1 MTVKFPTRSSR
12 RRPSDLQIRRTSV
25 SVRALATA
33 LLSIGLVACDGSDT
47 DVTAL
52 TPETFAD
59 VIVEL
64 REAEWEALE
73 TDSAVQV
80 YARRKAEILEHH
92 GTSEQELRRFVE
104 LSSRDLPLLDE
115 LWEDISQ
122 RLRRPM
128 DAPEDST

>member
-1 MTVKFPTRSSR
+1 M
-12 RRPSDLQIRRTSV
+12 
-25 SVRALATA
+25 RALATA
-33 LLSIGLVACDGSDT
+33 LLSIGLVACERSDT

-64 REAEWEALE
+64 REAEREALE

-80 YARRKAEILEHH
+80 YARRKAEILERH